1 MYVPGHVRGEADAPR
16 AVLASSSHARTA
28 KKPVVRSV
36 LFASSG
42 QHESAALQ
50 HTEALARSLHAELHV
65 LRVLPTPGRLS
76 SLARFF
82 DLRGARRE
90 VNPCRAAARRAAA
103 WCNDVLSEPL
113 PKGRLAVRVGDFA
126 SQVVQYARTLEN
138 PVIVLP
144 PSRRRVG
151 STATELACSSRC
163 PVLVVR
169 AWARAATVLVAA
181 GMEEGDTSVLHKARA
196 LGRQLGAPVVALH
209 NIARIPSTVSVGSP
223 LLAPLLLA
231 PLPAPAPTPLDQA
244 RVARVKER
252 LASLP
257 TIVTNELDLVNA
269 IIEQARTHRAHT
281 IVVGTRPRSRFER
294 FINPSIAAAV
304 VDGAD
309 RSVLVTP
316 RRQ

>member
-1 MYVPGHVRGEADAPR
+1 MYVPGHVRGEVEARR
-16 AVLASSSHARTA
+16 AVLASSSSAGTA
-28 KKPVVRSV
+28 KKLVVRSV
-36 LFASSG
+36 LFASGG

-50 HTEALARSLHAELHV
+50 HTEALARTLHAELHV
-65 LRVLPTPGRLS
+65 LRVLPAPGRLS
-76 SLARFF
+76 SLVRFF
-82 DLRGARRE
+82 DIRGARRE
-90 VNPCRAAARRAAA
+90 LNPCRAAARRTAA

-113 PKGRLAVRVGDFA
+113 PKGRVAVRVGDFV
-126 SQVVQYARTLEN
+126 SQVMQEARTLED

-144 PSRRRVG
+144 PFRRRVG
-151 STATELACSSRC
+151 STATELACSSRR

-169 AWARAATVLVAA
+169 ACARAATVLVAA
-181 GMEEGDTSVLHKARA
+181 GTEKGDTSVLQKARA

-209 NIARIPSTVSVGSP
+209 NVTRIASTVSVGSP

-231 PLPAPAPTPLDQA
+231 PMPAPASAPLHEA

-252 LASLP
+252 LGP
-257 TIVTNELDLVNA
+257 MTTIVTNELDPVRA
-269 IIEQARTHRAHT
+269 IIDQARRYRAHT
-281 IVVGTRPRSRFER
+281 IVVGTRPRSWFER